1 MKKFEEIIEKNVN
14 KIFIVI
20 FLLFAIILLYKIG
33 LIPQGLHVDEAGM
46 AFDAISIITNGT
58 DRYLNQLPVYLVN
71 FGGGQSSLYA
81 YLTSVLVG
89 IFGFSIT
96 IIRLPSVMITLISLI
111 AIYKL
116 IKDNVGKK
124 EALVISFIYAIVPF
138 NIMKTRWALDA
149 YLLAPMFIIS
159 IFSLLYAINKCK
171 YRYFI
176 IAGICFGLTLYTYAI
191 SYIIIP
197 IMLGIVLLYYLYIKE
212 IDLKQIILFGI
223 PLFIL
228 ALPLLLMVGY
238 NSGIIS
244 KINLPLFKIPDLW
257 WYRGAE
263 VSFSNI
269 SQNIN
274 EIFEVIFVKD
284 FLNYNAIEKFGTL
297 YYISIPFVIFGFI
310 FTLCD
315 SINILKRKDKSV
327 DIIFMVSFVVIFIVS
342 LCLEEV
348 NINKINAIYIPL
360 IYFMAKG
367 IWFLCNRF
375 KKTYIIVILIY
386 LLELIM
392 FLNYYFGEFA
402 NQKLYLFEEN
412 ILYAIEFAEKQ
423 EKENIYVEQSLNQ
436 TYIYTVLASKTKT
449 EDFAKTY
456 KLDNYYRVCEYS
468 NYKFYFPSQIDKNG
482 IYIIKYNENL
492 INILKENGFKEEA
505 FEEFKVLYF
514 K

>member
-71 FGGGQSSLYA
+71 FGGGHSSLYA

-176 IAGICFGLTLYTYAI
+176 IDKN
-191 SYIIIP
+191 
-197 IMLGIVLLYYLYIKE
+197 VL
-212 IDLKQIILFGI
+212 
-223 PLFIL
+223 
-228 ALPLLLMVGY
+228 
-238 NSGIIS
+238 
-244 KINLPLFKIPDLW
+244 KINPYLVEHVPK
-257 WYRGAE
+257 
-263 VSFSNI
+263 
-269 SQNIN
+269 
-274 EIFEVIFVKD
+274 
-284 FLNYNAIEKFGTL
+284 
-297 YYISIPFVIFGFI
+297 
-310 FTLCD
+310 
-315 SINILKRKDKSV
+315 
-327 DIIFMVSFVVIFIVS
+327 IIFSPPLPFIYS
-342 LCLEEV
+342 AQRQ
-348 NINKINAIYIPL
+348 KTPPQ
-360 IYFMAKG
+360 AKPAA
-367 IWFLCNRF
+367 
-375 KKTYIIVILIY
+375 
-386 LLELIM
+386 
-392 FLNYYFGEFA
+392 A
-402 NQKLYLFEEN
+402 N
-412 ILYAIEFAEKQ
+412 
-423 EKENIYVEQSLNQ
+423 
-436 TYIYTVLASKTKT
+436 
-449 EDFAKTY
+449 
-456 KLDNYYRVCEYS
+456 
-468 NYKFYFPSQIDKNG
+468 
-482 IYIIKYNENL
+482 
-492 INILKENGFKEEA
+492 
-505 FEEFKVLYF
+505 
-514 K
+514 